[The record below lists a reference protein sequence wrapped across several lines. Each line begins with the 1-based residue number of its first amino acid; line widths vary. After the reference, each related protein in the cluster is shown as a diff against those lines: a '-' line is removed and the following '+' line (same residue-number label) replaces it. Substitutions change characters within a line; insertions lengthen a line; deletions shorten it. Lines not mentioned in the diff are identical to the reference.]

1 MDILTLMASGAAAG
15 ILAGLMGVG
24 GGVIIVPVLFL
35 VLADSASQ
43 AILIKVAVGTSLAT
57 IAVTAVSSTLAHHRR
72 GSVEWG
78 LVRRMAPGVM
88 IGALLGAAIAD
99 QLPAFWM
106 TVLFIAGMPA
116 IALQMALGRGRKA
129 SRERPS
135 TRELAGVSVGVG
147 TLSALLGIGGGTL
160 NVPYLSGSGVPM
172 KTAIGTAT
180 AVGFPLAAASTLGF
194 IFMGL
199 DEAGLPPH
207 SLGYINLPAVAGIVT
222 AGVLFAPLG
231 AKLAHVLPDRAL
243 RRGFA
248 VFLLFLALRMAYGLF
263 NP

>member
-43 AILIKVAVGTSLAT
+43 TILIKVAVGTSLAT

-88 IGALLGAAIAD
+88 VGALLGAAIAD

-106 TVLFIAGMPA
+106 TVLFIAGMPV

-129 SRERPS
+129 TRRQMACRHGAPTGSPSAWRAATRTSRRCTTPER
-135 TRELAGVSVGVG
+135 V
-147 TLSALLGIGGGTL
+147 
-160 NVPYLSGSGVPM
+160 
-172 KTAIGTAT
+172 
-180 AVGFPLAAASTLGF
+180 
-194 IFMGL
+194 
-199 DEAGLPPH
+199 
-207 SLGYINLPAVAGIVT
+207 
-222 AGVLFAPLG
+222 
-231 AKLAHVLPDRAL
+231 
-243 RRGFA
+243 
-248 VFLLFLALRMAYGLF
+248 
-263 NP
+263 